1 MEFTMEEKLNLAE
14 IQARL
19 EADLEE
25 VRQNLDEE
33 KEKINANLATNPDRS
48 DLAYNYASMDRR
60 RALIGQME
68 EHLEDIEAALERIE
82 KGTFGICT
90 SCGQPIAPARV
101 MAIPQ
106 AQLCVACQS
115 RLEG

>member
-1 MEFTMEEKLNLAE
+1 MEEKLNLTE
-14 IQARL
+14 IQAKL

-48 DLAYNYASMDRR
+48 DLAYNYATQDRR
-60 RALIGQME
+60 QALISQME
-68 EHLEDIEAALERIE
+68 EHLEEIQSALERIE

-90 SCGQPIAPARV
+90 SCGNPIAPGRV
-101 MAIPQ
+101 LALPH
-106 AQLCVACQS
+106 AKLCVACQS
-115 RLEG
+115 RLER